1 MAWIDNPIPQAPQLK
16 VSASPSSNSMEVE
29 IIDCNKLLRTK
40 SFIVYGFGSND
51 EAHDKLNA
59 DNIMQIIPSGRG
71 QVKINVPR
79 ELTYLR

>member
-1 MAWIDNPIPQAPQLK
+1 
-16 VSASPSSNSMEVE
+16 MEVE

-79 ELTYLR
+79 AGENCKRIAVACVDSSNSESELTYLR